1 MGGASAG
8 CAACAG
14 RRLSFAAVWT
24 LLLPACASIAIH
36 GREGLQKVR
45 PGLRH
50 PPSKLTRHA
59 VPLLAHPRRP
69 PPRQLQA
76 QRQQRRHR
84 RLGRPAARRPPQ
96 PRRRAQGVRDRLR
109 RPHQAPQP
117 FGPVLSS
124 SRIPAQIADSDA
136 YDTQAIR
143 DWSRFVA
150 SCAAFV
156 VVSPQ
161 YNGGYPGEL
170 KNAVDHL
177 YHEWHGKPVAV
188 VAFGGHGGGKCAAQL
203 QTVFNQVKMRVVPE
217 PVCVTLPRSYIT
229 GGDRVPKD
237 GEHPEFLAQY
247 AEAVHEAADKLK
259 GLVAETAAA

>member
-1 MGGASAG
+1 MQSPSSLTRVG
-8 CAACAG
+8 
-14 RRLSFAAVWT
+14 
-24 LLLPACASIAIH
+24 LLLGSCRPNGNNAGIAAWVAQLLDARLNPADAPKAFEI
-36 GREGLQKVR
+36 V
-45 PGLRH
+45 
-50 PPSKLTRHA
+50 A
-59 VPLLAHPRRP
+59 VDPTKP
-69 PPRQLQA
+69 
-76 QRQQRRHR
+76 
-84 RLGRPAARRPPQ
+84 
-96 PRRRAQGVRDRLR
+96 
-109 RPHQAPQP
+109 PQP

-247 AEAVHEAADKLK
+247 AEAVNEAADKLK